1 MNTFG
6 LRVVTLGG
14 GETVFLYGPMTT
26 SINEA
31 LSTTISDD
39 PLSISVDFSVKV
51 AALESTLSLNIS
63 ETFSAEIMCNT

>member
-1 MNTFG
+1 M
-6 LRVVTLGG
+6 
-14 GETVFLYGPMTT
+14 FLYGPMTT